1 MRRCFQ
7 VKIEKVVCIINL
19 SFSLNQQQEMRLN
32 ATKNSGEIQK
42 NHEWNSFH
50 FAKSKSVNCASF
62 SIPLDLEFRMECK
75 RASFDAICKQ
85 IKASVTFETTQPEF
99 QSYLDVCLGNVPKSL
114 QNICSSWGLSAS
126 KVFELKSGGCLHV
139 FIGDWIKKI
148 SKHFRLAPNF
158 LFTYKVIREVWKVEI
173 FHVRKQ
179 FKYLNK
185 PAAVIIYLAD
195 VFISQRYV
203 AKIS

>member
-139 FIGDWIKKI
+139 FIGESPTEIELKNFKTLSASAEFSVYIQSNSWGVKSRNFPREKAIQV
-148 SKHFRLAPNF
+148 SK
-158 LFTYKVIREVWKVEI
+158 
-173 FHVRKQ
+173 
-179 FKYLNK
+179 
-185 PAAVIIYLAD
+185 
-195 VFISQRYV
+195 
-203 AKIS
+203 